1 MRVVGQDGGDDVD
14 DVDDVDDDNDKGSGG
29 EVIFAEFLLAAWTA
43 RAVTWGGR
51 CCCCCWC
58 WSFGAARDWWV
69 RRRRGAR
76 RG

>member
-1 MRVVGQDGGDDVD
+1 MRVVGQDGGDEVD
-14 DVDDVDDDNDKGSGG
+14 DDVDDDNDKGSGG

-43 RAVTWGGR
+43 RAVTWGGF
-51 CCCCCWC
+51 CCC

-69 RRRRGAR
+69 RRRRGVR

>member
-1 MRVVGQDGGDDVD
+1 MRVVGQDGGADN
-14 DVDDVDDDNDKGSGG
+14 DDVDDDNDKGSGG

-43 RAVTWGGR
+43 RLVTWGGF
-51 CCCCCWC
+51 CCCCWC

>member
-1 MRVVGQDGGDDVD
+1 MRVVGQDGGGAEVD
-14 DVDDVDDDNDKGSGG
+14 DVDDNDKGSSGG
-29 EVIFAEFLLAAWTA
+29 EVIFAEFLLAAWKA
-43 RAVTWGGR
+43 RAVTWGGF
-51 CCCCCWC
+51 CCCWCWCC

>member
-1 MRVVGQDGGDDVD
+1 MRVVGQDGGGG
-14 DVDDVDDDNDKGSGG
+14 DVDDDNDKGSSGG

-43 RAVTWGGR
+43 RLVTWGGF
-51 CCCCCWC
+51 CWCCWC

>member
-1 MRVVGQDGGDDVD
+1 MRVVGQDGGGAEVD
-14 DVDDVDDDNDKGSGG
+14 DVDDNDKGSGG

-43 RAVTWGGR
+43 RAVTWGGF
-51 CCCCCWC
+51 CCCWCWCC